1 MTDNKSCRIPQCN
14 VQHIMGVETF
24 FTEQI
29 HYDKEGTCDVQYFLI
44 VHNKIDTDE
53 SFQESLLVVHH
64 SKGRRSE
71 PFVNNKIT
79 SSHGYHTL

>member
-1 MTDNKSCRIPQCN
+1 
-14 VQHIMGVETF
+14 MGVETF

-29 HYDKEGTCDVQYFLI
+29 HYDKEGTCDQLKNI
-44 VHNKIDTDE
+44 EHHNKIDNDKN
-53 SFQESLLVVHH
+53 FQESRLVVHH

-79 SSHGYHTL
+79 SSHGYITLCDIPKPKHDD